1 MQTPP
6 LEDIM
11 KQWEKDSE
19 VDITEPGRE
28 IIRIPI
34 LHNKYNKYLSLHNLS
49 AKKAEIEFAKMKK
62 LKWLYYTG
70 KLDQDELDKLGWEPF
85 RFTLKSDIGVYL
97 DADDDL
103 NKLKRK
109 HAYHEEAASFCTN
122 VMKEISNRTWQLK
135 EYIGWEK
142 FVQGAR

>member
-1 MQTPP
+1 MKTPP

-11 KQWEKDSE
+11 QQWEKDSE
-19 VDITEPGRE
+19 LDITEPGRE
-28 IIRIPI
+28 ILRIPL

-49 AKKAEIEFAKMKK
+49 TKRAEMDLAKMKK

-97 DADDDL
+97 DADDDII
-103 NKLKRK
+103 KLKRK
-109 HAYHEEAASFCTN
+109 CSYHEEAASFCTN
-122 VMKEISNRTWQLK
+122 VMKELNNRTWQLK
-135 EYIGWEK
+135 EYMGWEK
-142 FVQGAR
+142 FIQGAR

>member
-1 MQTPP
+1 
-6 LEDIM
+6 M